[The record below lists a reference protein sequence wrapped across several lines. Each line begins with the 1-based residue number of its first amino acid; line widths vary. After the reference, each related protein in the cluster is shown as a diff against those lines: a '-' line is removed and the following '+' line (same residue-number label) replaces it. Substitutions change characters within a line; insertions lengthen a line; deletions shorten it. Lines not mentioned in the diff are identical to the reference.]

1 MEIIFRPI
9 EHKFFDLDKELEVQT
24 VAITHIDAVSAT
36 ANISGFVPLRSI
48 AHEYG
53 WDTETLRVAVKECN
67 ERSEV
72 AILNPLKPTL
82 FLVPKT
88 DGKSNTLFYI
98 TDLLNAMNHL
108 EIETVRF
115 THYFFLVGNFPKDE
129 ISKILE
135 VMLNP
140 LTKSTLKKVYWDID
154 TRQELQMKKLY
165 LDIKKR
171 LGISNEA

>member
-9 EHKFFDLDKELEVQT
+9 EHRFFDLDKELEVQI
-24 VAITHIDAVSAT
+24 VAITDIDAVSAT
-36 ANISGFVPLRSI
+36 ENISGFVPLRSI

-72 AILNPLKPTL
+72 AILNTLKPTL

-115 THYFFLVGNFPKDE
+115 THYFFLVGNFPKDD